1 MPAPKKRQGRRT
13 ARQAAAAAVVIAALP
28 ATAALGCYDNSLPNI
43 PVPKPEGQKPPPAWF
58 PEQPW
63 SEKGKETLLYKSA
76 NLVFE
81 TNKAT
86 LRPQSEAELKKMLA
100 FIQSHPEITRFR
112 VEGHTDNRS
121 SEEHNQNLSA
131 KRALTV
137 CDWLVDQG
145 VDHAR
150 LIAVGFGE
158 SRPIAPNELV
168 EGRDDNRRVE
178 LHVAEVRG
186 RPFLGKDPYNGGFAL
201 VVKSKEERER
211 EKELE
216 RLASLPP
223 PKPPPYVRKGDRV
236 DDVNVTELQAK
247 LQKKQEQQGDVMS
260 ASPQQAPAPKEAPK
274 DAPKDEPKE

>member
-1 MPAPKKRQGRRT
+1 MPAPKKRPGRRSSGK
-13 ARQAAAAAVVIAALP
+13 AAAAAVVIAAMP
-28 ATAALGCYDNSLPNI
+28 AAAALGCYDNSLPVI

-63 SEKGKETLLYKSA
+63 TEKGAETRIYLEGRI
-76 NLVFE
+76 VFD
-81 TNKAT
+81 TSKAT
-86 LRPQSEAELKKMLA
+86 IRPESEAHLKKMLG
-100 FIQSHPEITRFR
+100 FMQEHPEITRFR
-112 VEGHTDNRS
+112 VEGHTDSRA
-121 SEEHNQNLSA
+121 SEDTNQQLSGR
-131 KRALTV
+131 RAMAV
-137 CDWLVDQG
+137 CDWLVDNG

-158 SRPIAPNELV
+158 SRPLAPNELV

-216 RLASLPP
+216 RLARLPP
-223 PKPPPYVRKGDRV
+223 PKPPPYKKVGDQV
-236 DDVNVTELQAK
+236 KDVNVTELQAK
-247 LQKKQEQQGDVMS
+247 LQKKQAQQGEAAGGGDG
-260 ASPQQAPAPKEAPK
+260 AAPAPAPPPAPK
-274 DAPKDEPKE
+274 Q

>member
-1 MPAPKKRQGRRT
+1 MFAPKKRKGRRT
-13 ARQAAAAAVVIAALP
+13 AAAAAVLLAALP
-28 ATAALGCYDNSLPNI
+28 ASAALGCYDNSLPNV

-63 SEKGKETLLYKSA
+63 SERAKETLLYKA
-76 NLVFE
+76 AQLVFD
-81 TNKAT
+81 TSKAT
-86 LRPQSEAELKKMLA
+86 LRPQSEAELKKMLG
-100 FIQSHPEITRFR
+100 FIQAHPEITRFR
-112 VEGHTDNRS
+112 VEGHTDSRA
-121 SEEHNQNLSA
+121 SEDVNQNLSA
-131 KRALTV
+131 RRALTV

-145 VDHAR
+145 VDNAR

-158 SRPIAPNELV
+158 SRPIAPNELA

-201 VVKSKEERER
+201 VVKSKEDRER

-223 PKPPPYVRKGDRV
+223 PKPPPYIKKGDRV
-236 DDVNVTELQAK
+236 DDVNVTDLQDK
-247 LQKKQEQQGDVMS
+247 LQKKQEQTGDN
-260 ASPQQAPAPKEAPK
+260 ASPGPAPAPPPKEAPKEAP
-274 DAPKDEPKE
+274 APKQ